1 MLNISKPLSASQ
13 AQTYHAKEF
22 ASAEQNYWQQK
33 GATLGEWHG
42 ELAKKFGLAG
52 AVSADDFARLAQ
64 GQHPVTGDQL
74 VTHRVVH
81 EYEGHDGKIISPVEH
96 RAGWDATFSAPK
108 SVSLT
113 ALVGHDDRVRG
124 AHREAVNFALSE
136 LERYTQARI
145 GGNHPAETSGKFVAA
160 TFEHDTA
167 RPVDGYAAPQLHTHA
182 VIFNMTEQDDGT
194 MRALQPR
201 SLFESQQFATA
212 VYQSSLTFR
221 LSQLGYELETGR
233 SGAPE
238 IRGYSREYLDASS
251 PRSQQIREYMEK
263 NGYDGHEAAQI
274 AAHSTRDNK
283 QILSQQ
289 EVLSAHQRLADRYG
303 NEAEQVVSTAKERS
317 QSPEFRDAV
326 SDRNAKAQEA
336 VSYARDR
343 SFERE
348 AVTDERLLFRDA
360 LRRSMGVVTYPEMRS
375 VFENRVHQGEF
386 QLVSSD
392 RHDTARQYTTSKT
405 IEAEKAVIEHMISR
419 RGVSPQIMPIQEVV
433 ELTDSKSHLNDAQ
446 RKAVEQVLTSSDQI
460 QGVQG
465 VAGSGKTLVLDAI
478 RQGAEVHGFAVEGF
492 APTSR
497 AAQQLRDSGVSAGTL
512 QGFLV
517 QGGREEFAGDPTRKH
532 LYMLDESSL
541 ASTRQMRDFVERLG
555 PHDKLLLVGDTRQHL
570 GVDAGKPFE
579 QLQQAGMHTAQLD
592 QIIRQKDPELLKAVE
607 HLSRHEA
614 ALGIAILQQHGSVT
628 QIAEPHARFEAIAK
642 SYALQPGN
650 TLIVSPDNAS
660 RREIN
665 EAVRDELKAHAVVDG
680 TDHQFKVLIPRSE
693 MTRADR
699 RWASQYEVGDVLRYQ
714 RGSKEF
720 GLERGSYA
728 AVIAVDAKSNSITV
742 QRDIGGIVSYD
753 PSRVQGIDAYRETE
767 KSFAVRDR
775 LQMTAPYR
783 DLDLPNRALGTVEQI
798 TNGELTVRMDSGR
811 TVTFDPHEMR
821 HFDHG
826 YAVTSH
832 SAQGLTAER
841 VLVNMDTEMHSNLI
855 NARFA
860 YVSISRGSHA
870 VHIFTDSAINLGEG
884 VSHDVSKTSAM
895 NITQEGEPNGI
906 RIGDQSLTRQPEIG
920 VQLSI

>member
-13 AQTYHAKEF
+13 AQTYHIKEF

-33 GATLGEWHG
+33 GAALGEWRG

-74 VTHRVVH
+74 VSHRAVH
-81 EYEGHDGKIISPVEH
+81 EYLTPDGKTVSPAEH

-113 ALVGHDDRVRG
+113 ALVGRDDRVRD

-145 GGNHPAETSGKFVAA
+145 GGNHPAETTGKFVAA

-182 VIFNMTEQDDGT
+182 VVFNMTERDDGT

-212 VYQSSLTFR
+212 VYQSSLMFR
-221 LSQLGYELETGR
+221 LSQLGYEIETGR

-238 IRGYSREYLDASS
+238 IQGYSREYLDASS
-251 PRSQQIREYMEK
+251 PRSQQIREYLEK
-263 NGYDGHEAAQI
+263 NGYEGHEAAQI

-289 EVLSAHQRLADRYG
+289 EVLSAHQKLADRYG
-303 NEAEQVVSTAKERS
+303 NQAERVVSTATERS
-317 QSPEFRDAV
+317 QSPEFREAI
-326 SDRNAKAQEA
+326 SDRNARSQEA

-360 LRRSMGVVTYPEMRS
+360 LRRGMGVVTYPEIRS
-375 VFENRVHQGEF
+375 VFENRVDHREF
-386 QLVSSD
+386 QLVSND
-392 RHDTARQYTTSKT
+392 RHDTARQFTTSKT

-419 RGVSPQIMPIQEVV
+419 QGVSPQIMPIQEAVR
-433 ELTDSKSHLNDAQ
+433 LTDSQLHLNDAQ
-446 RKAVEQVLTSSDQI
+446 RKAIEQVVTSSDQI
-460 QGVQG
+460 QGIQG
-465 VAGSGKTLVLDAI
+465 VAGSGKTSVLEVI
-478 RQGAEVHGFAVEGF
+478 RQGAEAHGFAVEGF

-497 AAQQLRDSGVSAGTL
+497 AAQQLRDSGISAGTL
-512 QGFLV
+512 QGFLA
-517 QGGREEFAGDPTRKH
+517 QGGREEFAGDPSRKH
-532 LYMLDESSL
+532 LHILDESSL
-541 ASTRQMRDFVERLG
+541 ASTRQMRDFIERLG
-555 PHDKLLLVGDTRQHL
+555 PHDKVLLVGDTRQHL

-592 QIIRQKDPELLKAVE
+592 QIIRQKDPELLRAVE
-607 HLSRHEA
+607 YLSRHETA
-614 ALGIAILQQHGSVT
+614 AGIEILQQHGRVT
-628 QIAEPHARFEAIAK
+628 QIAESQARFEAIAR
-642 SYALQPGN
+642 SYALQPQN
-650 TLIVSPDNAS
+650 ALIVSPDNAS
-660 RREIN
+660 RLEIN
-665 EAVRDELKAHAVVDG
+665 EAVRQELKAHGMVDG
-680 TDHQFKVLIPRSE
+680 TDHQFKVLVPRTE
-693 MTRADR
+693 MTGADR
-699 RWASQYEVGDVLRYQ
+699 RWASQYDVGDIVRYQ
-714 RGSKEF
+714 RGSK
-720 GLERGSYA
+720 GLELARGSYA
-728 AVIAVDAKSNSITV
+728 EVMAVDAKSNLITV
-742 QRDIGGIVSYD
+742 QRDIGGTVSYD
-753 PSRVQGIDAYRETE
+753 PSRVRGIDAYRERE
-767 KSFAVRDR
+767 KSFAVGDR

-798 TNGELTVRMDSGR
+798 ANGELTVRIDSGR
-811 TVTFDPHEMR
+811 TVTFDPREMR
-821 HFDHG
+821 YFDHG

-832 SAQGLTAER
+832 SSQGLTAER
-841 VLVNMDTEMHSNLI
+841 VLINMDTEMHSNLI

-860 YVSISRGSHA
+860 YVSISRASHA
-870 VHIFTDSAINLGEG
+870 VQIFTDNTAELGDRL
-884 VSHDVSKTSAM
+884 SRDLSKTSAT
-895 NITQEGEPNGI
+895 NVTHERKPNEAQI
-906 RIGDQSLTRQPEIG
+906 QDQSLTRQAEIG
-920 VQLSI
+920 VQFSI